1 MKYLL
6 VLLVVAI
13 GVWALL
19 RPRRTP
25 PPAAPRKPRSEPPSA
40 PADMVAC
47 AHCDL
52 RLPRSEALLDAQG
65 RSYCDD
71 AHRRAGPR

>member
-6 VLLVVAI
+6 VLVVVMV
-13 GVWALL
+13 GVWMLL
-19 RPRRTP
+19 RSRGRERDEAPPRRKD
-25 PPAAPRKPRSEPPSA
+25 PRKA

-52 RLPRSEALLDAQG
+52 RLPRAEALFDAQG
-65 RSYCDD
+65 RPFCD
-71 AHRRAGPR
+71 AEHRRAGPR